1 MNLFIE
7 QPLYFALALFLALL
21 FFSELGFRLGR
32 HHYAKEDADAASH
45 DAGALTG
52 VVYALLGLMI
62 AFTFSAATSRFDEHR
77 DLILK
82 EANSI
87 GTSYLR
93 IDLLPAEFQPELRP
107 LYHDYTRNR
116 IDTYQTISTDINQ
129 ALKMNAQGL
138 AIQQEIW
145 QKTVAASLASRNPAT
160 QTVVINA
167 LNDMIDVANERLAAL
182 RKRPPKIIFMMLFA
196 LSAIAAA
203 LAGYKLAEKPKLP
216 RVQVT
221 IFALALAGTMYVVS
235 DLGLP
240 RIGFFTIEATD
251 LLLEETLKG
260 MRGNQTPPN

>member
-1 MNLFIE
+1 MNLFVE

-21 FFSELGFRLGR
+21 FFSELGFHVGR
-32 HHYAKEDADAASH
+32 YQCTKGDAESSSH

-62 AFTFSAATSRFDEHR
+62 AFTFSAATTRFDSHR
-77 DLILK
+77 ELILK
-82 EANSI
+82 EANAI

-93 IDLLPAEFQPELRP
+93 IELLPAEFRPELHT
-107 LYHDYTRNR
+107 LYRDYTQNR
-116 IDTYQTISTDINQ
+116 IDTYQKISTDFNQ
-129 ALKMNAQGL
+129 AIKLHDQGL
-138 AIQQEIW
+138 VIQQEIW
-145 QKTVAASLASRNPAT
+145 QKTVIASLASQNAAT
-160 QTVVINA
+160 QTLAINA

-182 RKRPPKIIFMMLFA
+182 RKRPPSIIFMMLFA

-203 LAGYKLAEKPKLP
+203 LAGYKLAEKPRLP

-251 LLLEETLKG
+251 RLLEETLDS
-260 MRGNQTPPN
+260 MRSQ

>member
-1 MNLFIE
+1 VNLLIE

-21 FFSELGFRLGR
+21 FFSELGFHMGR
-32 HHYAKEDADAASH
+32 YQYAKEDADASSH

-62 AFTFSAATSRFDEHR
+62 AFTFSAATSRFDDHR

-93 IDLLPAEFQPELRP
+93 IDLLPAEFQPELRA
-107 LYHDYTRNR
+107 LYRDYTQSR
-116 IDTYQTISTDINQ
+116 INAYQSINTDVERAIK
-129 ALKMNAQGL
+129 LHDQGL
-138 AIQQEIW
+138 AIQQTIW

-167 LNDMIDVANERLAAL
+167 LNDMIDIANERLAAL
-182 RKRPPKIIFMMLFA
+182 HKRPPRIIFMMLFA

-240 RIGFFTIEATD
+240 RVGFFTIEASD

-260 MRGNQTPPN
+260 MRGN